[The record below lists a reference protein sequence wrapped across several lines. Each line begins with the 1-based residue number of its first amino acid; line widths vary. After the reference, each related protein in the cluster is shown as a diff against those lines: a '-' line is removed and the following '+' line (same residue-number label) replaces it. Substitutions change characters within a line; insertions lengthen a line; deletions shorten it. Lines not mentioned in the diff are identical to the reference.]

1 MADPI
6 SASLILGGI
15 GAGVSAIG
23 TIAGGQSANA
33 MGQSQQNQWNYQ
45 ADQLKENASSEI
57 GAAQRQ
63 MLDTQQKTR
72 LAESTVVATSA
83 GSGFTAGVGSPGA
96 IEGSIAQRGSYEA
109 AMQLWNGQNA
119 ATGDLN
125 KAQGDVMSGTIAAE
139 GGQIQQQAADFS
151 AVGNLASA
159 GGTMFGNYA
168 KLTNPTNVG
177 SATSYG

>member
-6 SASLILGGI
+6 TGSLVLSGI

-23 TIAGGQSANA
+23 TLAGGANA
-33 MGQSQQNQWNYQ
+33 AALGQSQQNQANYQ
-45 ADQLKENASSEI
+45 AAQLTENASSEI

-63 MLDTQQKTR
+63 MLDTQEKTR
-72 LAESTVVATSA
+72 LAEGTVTADAA

-96 IEGSIAQRGSYEA
+96 IAGSVAKRGSYQA
-109 AMQLWNGQNA
+109 AMQLFQGENQS
-119 ATGDLN
+119 TGMLN
-125 KAQGDVMSGTIAAE
+125 QAQGDVMSGEIAEE
-139 GGQIQQQAADFS
+139 GGQMQQEASEFS

-159 GGTMFGNYA
+159 GGTMFKNYNSM
-168 KLTNPTNVG
+168 TNPTNVG